1 MHLCL
6 EDIEEAVSADL
17 LPSLGALKHCPSSM
31 AKSTRFSRHVDD
43 TLVYV
48 GLKKPLNKDKDRVR
62 EL

>member
-43 TLVYV
+43 TLVCV
-48 GLKKPLNKDKDRVR
+48 GLEKPLNKD
-62 EL
+62 